1 MLLGIWFILLVIGV
15 SDAREYRIPNYLIIF
30 LFSISVVFT
39 LFNSWSSSNLNVA
52 GGHILGFF
60 LAFFVGIAFYILKVV
75 AAGDVKLIAII
86 GLLVGYSGLYTFT
99 MYLVFCC
106 CFIGGMYWLLNR
118 LMLSS
123 FCPKKTTARS
133 IKLTY
138 SLDNHSS
145 EFKSDF
151 NAKTDI
157 AYMPFAPIVIVALA
171 MYQYFQY

>member
-1 MLLGIWFILLVIGV
+1 MSLIFWIILIVIGV
-15 SDAREYRIPNYLIIF
+15 FDAREYRIPNYLIIF
-30 LFSISVVFT
+30 LFSISAVFT
-39 LFNSWSSSNLNVA
+39 LFNSWPTDNLNA
-52 GGHILGFF
+52 TGGHILGFF
-60 LAFFVGIAFYILKVV
+60 LTFFVGIAFYTLKVV

-123 FCPKKTTARS
+123 FCPQKTTARS
-133 IKLTY
+133 FKPTY
-138 SLDNHSS
+138 SLDDYPS

-151 NAKTDI
+151 NTKTDI
-157 AYMPFAPIVIVALA
+157 AYMPFAPIIIVALA

>member
-1 MLLGIWFILLVIGV
+1 MPITFWILLIVIGV
-15 SDAREYRIPNYLIIF
+15 FDAREYRIPNRLIIF
-30 LFSISVVFT
+30 LFFVSVVFT
-39 LFNSWSSSNLNVA
+39 LFNSWSTNNLNVA

-75 AAGDVKLIAII
+75 AAGDVKLIAIV
-86 GLLVGYSGLYTFT
+86 GLLVGYSGLYAFT

-123 FCPKKTTARS
+123 FCPQKTTARNF
-133 IKLTY
+133 KLTH
-138 SLDNHSS
+138 SLDNYSS

-151 NAKTDI
+151 NTKTDI

>member
-30 LFSISVVFT
+30 LFSTSVVFI
-39 LFNSWSSSNLNVA
+39 LVNSWSTNQLNVV
-52 GGHILGFF
+52 GGHVLGFS
-60 LAFFVGIAFYILKVV
+60 LAFFVGIAFYVLKVV

-86 GLLVGYSGLYTFT
+86 GLLVGYSDLYTFT
-99 MYLVFCC
+99 MYLIFCC

-123 FCPKKTTARS
+123 FCPKKTAARS
-133 IKLTY
+133 FKLTY
-138 SLDNHSS
+138 RLDNYLSK
-145 EFKSDF
+145 FKNDF
-151 NAKTDI
+151 NTKTDI

-171 MYQYFQY
+171 MYQYFKH